1 MPKDSPETVQ
11 LALERFVPYRLS
23 VLANTVSR
31 SIANE
36 YAQRFG
42 LTVPEWRVLAVL
54 GRFAPLT
61 ASGVCAR
68 TAMDKVAVSRAVA
81 RLTQSGLLKRRTDK
95 ADRRRVLLEMS
106 RAGLRVYRE
115 IVPLALAREADLL
128 AALDNREVAQL
139 DRLMEKLQV
148 RADGLAGGSVAGG
161 GDD

>member
-1 MPKDSPETVQ
+1 MPKIGPESVH

-42 LTVPEWRVLAVL
+42 LSVPEWRILAVL

-61 ASGVCAR
+61 ASGICAR
-68 TAMDKVAVSRAVA
+68 TAMDKVAVSRGVA
-81 RLTQSGLLKRRTDK
+81 RLTKAGLLKRRTDK
-95 ADRRRVLLEMS
+95 DDRRRVLLEMS
-106 RAGLRVYRE
+106 RAGRGVYRD

-128 AALDNREVAQL
+128 AALSVEEVRQF
-139 DRLMEKLQV
+139 DRLMEKLQG
-148 RADGLAGGSVAGG
+148 RADALAGVG
-161 GDD
+161 

>member
-1 MPKDSPETVQ
+1 MPKNGPESVQ

-42 LTVPEWRVLAVL
+42 LSVPEWRILAVL

-61 ASGVCAR
+61 ASGICAR
-68 TAMDKVAVSRAVA
+68 TAMDKVAVSRGVA
-81 RLTQSGLLKRRTDK
+81 RLTKAGLLKRRTDK
-95 ADRRRVLLEMS
+95 DDRRRVLLEMS
-106 RAGLRVYRE
+106 RAGRGVYRD

-128 AALDNREVAQL
+128 AALSVEEVRQF
-139 DRLMEKLQV
+139 DRLMEKLQG
-148 RADGLAGGSVAGG
+148 RADALAGVG
-161 GDD
+161 